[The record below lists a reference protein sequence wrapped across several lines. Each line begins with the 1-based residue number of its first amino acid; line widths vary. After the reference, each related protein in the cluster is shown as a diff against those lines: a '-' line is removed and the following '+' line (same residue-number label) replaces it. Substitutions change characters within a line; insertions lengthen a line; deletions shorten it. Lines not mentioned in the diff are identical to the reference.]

1 MSLHNDSHNLS
12 ALLHDTEQMEAGIVG
27 SQSNVKLK
35 ETIGV
40 ILEKVNEICTVN
52 NKILAKIRSLQENN
66 DKMYDELYEQKVDL
80 TDLNQYG
87 RRENVEICGILE
99 SVSQDELQKHILDVT
114 KTMGVKVPPNGIHIV
129 HRIGKS
135 RNSRPRNVIVRF
147 VNRQTAFS
155 LLKNKR
161 KLNNG
166 RYKNYFI
173 TENLCPYNK
182 KIFNKLYGLK
192 QNKDIHSLWTY
203 NGNIFVKIREND
215 DRQQVYHLDDIES
228 LFEPSEANS
237 DTDSRFGHVAS
248 VSGDSD
254 AGDSSPDA
262 PNAAAADENHPS
274 SLSNQSSQNSVQSS
288 SSRKP
293 PVPPKPSLSS
303 THLSVV
309 EEEDSFVSTPIEP
322 IRITV

>member
-1 MSLHNDSHNLS
+1 MSLHNDSSNLS
-12 ALLHDTEQMEAGIVG
+12 ALLHDTEQMEAEIIE

-35 ETIGV
+35 ETIRV
-40 ILEKVNEICTVN
+40 ILDKVNEICNVN
-52 NKILAKIRSLQENN
+52 NQMLKKIRSLQENN
-66 DKMYDELYEQKVDL
+66 DKLYDEIYEQKVDL

-87 RRENVEICGILE
+87 RRENVEICGIPE
-99 SVSQDELQKHILDVT
+99 SVSQDELQKHILEVT
-114 KTMGVKVPPNGIHIV
+114 RSMGVKVPPNGIHIV
-129 HRIGKS
+129 HRLGKN

-192 QNKDIHSLWTY
+192 KNKEIHSLWTY
-203 NGNIFVKIREND
+203 NGNIFVKIREGD
-215 DRQQVYHLDDIES
+215 DRQQVCHLDDIET
-228 LFEPSEANS
+228 LFEPSEACS
-237 DTDSRFGHVAS
+237 DTDGRFDHVAS
-248 VSGDSD
+248 VSGSDSD
-254 AGDSSPDA
+254 AETFTVDAETSPPVA
-262 PNAAAADENHPS
+262 PTAANES
-274 SLSNQSSQNSVQSS
+274 RLSTTSESS
-288 SSRKP
+288 SSKP

-309 EEEDSFVSTPIEP
+309 EEEASFVSTPIEP
-322 IRITV
+322 ITINV